1 MLNRNYMLRQS
12 RLWFSIASNAL
23 FFTTNIAFVLS
34 HTFFL
39 AFAECIFFPSLR
51 FACLYLSF
59 FVCVCVYFHFAILDS
74 VHILS
79 TLSTII
85 SLFCCFML
93 LLSFVV
99 VALFSLCFALFNAC
113 FAAMRERDIVK
124 THYVRF
130 CYYRFT
136 VSLSFSFSAWNG
148 MGNLYVEFMLE

>member
-1 MLNRNYMLRQS
+1 M
-12 RLWFSIASNAL
+12 
-23 FFTTNIAFVLS
+23 
-34 HTFFL
+34 
-39 AFAECIFFPSLR
+39 
-51 FACLYLSF
+51 
-59 FVCVCVYFHFAILDS
+59 CVYFHFAILDS

-99 VALFSLCFALFNAC
+99 VALFSLCFALFNGR

>member
-23 FFTTNIAFVLS
+23 FLLLTLHSFCRILSFSLSPSVFFFLHFVLLV
-34 HTFFL
+34 FIYRFL
-39 AFAECIFFPSLR
+39 
-51 FACLYLSF
+51 
-59 FVCVCVYFHFAILDS
+59 CVCVYFHFAILDS

-99 VALFSLCFALFNAC
+99 VALFSLCFALFNGR

-136 VSLSFSFSAWNG
+136 VLSLSLFQLG
-148 MGNLYVEFMLE
+148 MEWAICMLNSC

>member
-39 AFAECIFFPSLR
+39 AFAECIFFPSS
-51 FACLYLSF
+51 FCLSLF
-59 FVCVCVYFHFAILDS
+59 IVFCVCVYFHFAILDS

-99 VALFSLCFALFNAC
+99 VALFSLCFSLFNAR
-113 FAAMRERDIVK
+113 FAAMREREILSRHIMCVFVI
-124 THYVRF
+124 TA
-130 CYYRFT
+130 
-136 VSLSFSFSAWNG
+136 SLSLSLSFSAWNG

>member
-59 FVCVCVYFHFAILDS
+59 FVCVCVFSFCHLRFRSYSLNVVDYNFSLLLFYAFIVFCCCCSFFSLLCLVQCSFCCDERERYCQDTLCAFLLLPLHC
-74 VHILS
+74 LS
-79 TLSTII
+79 L
-85 SLFCCFML
+85 SLFQLGMEWAICML
-93 LLSFVV
+93 NS
-99 VALFSLCFALFNAC
+99 C
-113 FAAMRERDIVK
+113 
-124 THYVRF
+124 
-130 CYYRFT
+130 
-136 VSLSFSFSAWNG
+136 
-148 MGNLYVEFMLE
+148 